1 MASKSKKQAMTKK
14 KTNKTKP
21 QLHRNGLPLARRC
34 VSQRASSSYQKCP
47 MQLVIYLSLS
57 DHWFLHSH
65 LSNLLHKNH
74 PKLNLEARLF
84 SQKDLSD
91 EDKKL
96 LCLLY
101 NVNVPPMTI
110 SKVLSTLKDHDVG
123 SYI

>member
-1 MASKSKKQAMTKK
+1 
-14 KTNKTKP
+14 
-21 QLHRNGLPLARRC
+21 
-34 VSQRASSSYQKCP
+34 

-65 LSNLLHKNH
+65 SSNLLHKYH
-74 PKLNLEARLF
+74 PKLDLEARLL

-91 EDKKL
+91 QDKKL

-110 SKVLSTLKDHDVG
+110 SKVLSTLKDYDVG
-123 SYI
+123 SILPKTIFNYTEKERNAIDLAHEILPTCSDAEKTLKLLQCEYLC